1 MHFDMDSPYR
11 SQNGEWLFPLLT
23 CVVFLSDAVGG
34 PTLILNQT
42 RSGPLAERGW
52 LVRPDRAG
60 TVYCF
65 DAKLLHGVLPAFT
78 TGQQTTP
85 DGGRNR
91 LSINIVLWERECAHV
106 DEFDMTCFERELP
119 VHRGRGYETELPWEA
134 DMRPQPSLL
143 PVPPEDVSAYA
154 LQEVAPVWDTASE

>member
-11 SQNGEWLFPLLT
+11 SQSGEWLFPLLT

-91 LSINIVLWERECAHV
+91 LSINVVYWERECAHV

>member
-1 MHFDMDSPYR
+1 MGVPVNVCSNDPLRIGGYNQNDKKGGHSLHFDMDSPYR
-11 SQNGEWLFPLLT
+11 GQNGEWLFPLLT

-65 DAKLLHGVLPAFT
+65 DAKLLHGVLPTA
-78 TGQQTTP
+78 
-85 DGGRNR
+85 
-91 LSINIVLWERECAHV
+91 CASCQRKTV
-106 DEFDMTCFERELP
+106 RCPRKEK
-119 VHRGRGYETELPWEA
+119 
-134 DMRPQPSLL
+134 
-143 PVPPEDVSAYA
+143 
-154 LQEVAPVWDTASE
+154 